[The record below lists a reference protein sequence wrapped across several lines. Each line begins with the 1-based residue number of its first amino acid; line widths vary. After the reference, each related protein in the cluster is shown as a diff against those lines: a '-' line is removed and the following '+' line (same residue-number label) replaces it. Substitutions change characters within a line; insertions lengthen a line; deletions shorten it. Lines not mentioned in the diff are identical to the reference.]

1 MLIYLQEVE
10 VMKIK
15 LGNLL
20 EKDYSLIRDLLNH
33 NIEIDENADY
43 EIILSNTEDGK
54 ETLIAKTNEN
64 DFKIIDF
71 KKVMYFESFDNDVFA
86 VMKNERYKLKE
97 KLYYYEARYCAK
109 EFVRVS
115 KSYIV
120 NIKEIETIRTT
131 FNRKFILVMSNKV
144 EIDVN
149 RSYYEVFKERIG
161 L

>member
-1 MLIYLQEVE
+1 
-10 VMKIK
+10 MKLK
-15 LGNLL
+15 LAKVL
-20 EKDYSLIRDLLNH
+20 EKDYNLIKELLNH
-33 NIEIDENADY
+33 NIEIVEDSLY
-43 EIILSNTEDGK
+43 EINLSNTEEWK
-54 ETLIAKTNEN
+54 ETLIARTNEN

-97 KLYYYEARYCAK
+97 KLYYYEAKYCTK

-131 FNRKFILVMSNKV
+131 FNRKFILVMSNKE

-149 RSYYEVFKERIG
+149 RSYYEIFKERIG

>member
-1 MLIYLQEVE
+1 
-10 VMKIK
+10 MKMK
-15 LGNLL
+15 LAKVL
-20 EKDYSLIRDLLNH
+20 EKDYNLIRDLLNH

-43 EIILSNTEDGK
+43 EIILSNTLDDK
-54 ETLIAKTNEN
+54 DTLIAKTNEN

-71 KKVMYFESFDNDVFA
+71 KKVMYFESYDNDVFA
-86 VMKNERYKLKE
+86 VTKNEKFKLKE
-97 KLYYYEARYCAK
+97 KLYYYETKYCSK

>member
-1 MLIYLQEVE
+1 
-10 VMKIK
+10 MKIK
-15 LGNLL
+15 LGKLL
-20 EKDYSLIRDLLNH
+20 EKDYNLIRDLLNH
-33 NIEIDENADY
+33 SIEIDENADY
-43 EIILSNTEDGK
+43 EIILSNSEEGK

-71 KKVMYFESFDNDVFA
+71 KKVIYFESFDNEVFA
-86 VMKNERYKLKE
+86 VMKNERYRLKE
-97 KLYYYEARYCAK
+97 KLYYYEAMFCTK

-131 FNRKFILVMSNKV
+131 FNRKFILVMSNKE

-149 RSYYEVFKERIG
+149 RSYYEIFKERIG

>member
-1 MLIYLQEVE
+1 
-10 VMKIK
+10 MKIK
-15 LGNLL
+15 LGELL
-20 EKDYSLIRDLLNH
+20 EKDYNLIKDLLNH
-33 NIEIDENADY
+33 NIEIDETAPY
-43 EIILSNTEDGK
+43 EIVLSNLDDSK

-64 DFKIIDF
+64 DFKIINF

-86 VMKNERYKLKE
+86 VMKSERYKLKE
-97 KLYYYEARYCAK
+97 KLYYYEAKYCTK